1 MIKVRSIHTAT
12 VIPVPTLLALIP
24 LHLEKCG
31 EMLGSMLGTI
41 HNLRYY
47 QRFTQDIRDA
57 LDNDRFDA
65 FVEDFYARRGL
76 RSSTLPPRLIVVS
89 ICAW

>member
-1 MIKVRSIHTAT
+1 
-12 VIPVPTLLALIP
+12 
-24 LHLEKCG
+24 
-31 EMLGSMLGTI
+31 MLGSMLGTI

-65 FVEDFYARRGL
+65 FVDDFYARRGL
-76 RSSTLPPRLIVVS
+76 EVPP
-89 ICAW
+89 CPQD

>member
-1 MIKVRSIHTAT
+1 MHVMVIILLPMVFVRIRNSQYRHDQSPLDPHCDCYTCTRTSPVLIYSI
-12 VIPVPTLLALIP
+12 
-24 LHLEKCG
+24 LEKCG

-57 LDNDRFDA
+57 LDQGNF
-65 FVEDFYARRGL
+65 
-76 RSSTLPPRLIVVS
+76 
-89 ICAW
+89 